1 MSSMFGS
8 VSMTF
13 SQITSCFLP
22 VAAALVGAYLFVE
35 KTSWCN
41 STVGKMFGGTGK
53 CDTARKAAFAAV
65 AGILVLVLINMF
77 SGGLGMGGYGGGYS
91 GGYAGGYAGGMI

>member
-22 VAAALVGAYLFVE
+22 VAAALAAAYLFVE

-41 STVGKMFGGTGK
+41 STVGKLFGGTGK
-53 CDTARKAAFAAV
+53 CDMGRKVAFSAV
-65 AGILVLVLINMF
+65 AGLLILVLINMF
-77 SGGLGMGGYGGGYS
+77 SGGLGMGGYSGGYS
-91 GGYAGGYAGGMI
+91 GAYAGGMI